1 MKLNIG
7 KKVEDVEM
15 SFLDHLEALR
25 WHIIRTLLAVVVFSI
40 LAFINKSFI
49 FDTVFLGPFH
59 VDFWTYRKFCE
70 LGHFMGSGD
79 EACIKTMGFK
89 LINTQMAGQFNQHI
103 AISITVGIV
112 LAFPYAMW
120 ELWRFFRP
128 ALSPKEIKYTKG
140 MVGASSFLF
149 LIGVLFGYFGITPV
163 TIQFL
168 GTYSL
173 SDNIVNTIQISDYID
188 TVTMTTISIA
198 ITFELPIVVYFLS
211 RGGILTPSVM
221 RIYRKHAIVIIL
233 ILAAVIT
240 PTTDM
245 LTMTLVAIPFY
256 ALYEASIFVSY
267 IVARNKRR
275 KELYEN
281 SNS

>member
-1 MKLNIG
+1 MKFKLG
-7 KKVEDVEM
+7 KKAEDVEM

-25 WHIIRTLLAVVVFSI
+25 WHIIRSLVAVVVFSVV
-40 LAFINKSFI
+40 AFINKHFL

-59 VDFWTYRKFCE
+59 IDFWTYRKFCE
-70 LGHFMGSGD
+70 LGHLMGSGD
-79 EACIKTMGFK
+79 DACIKTMGFK

-103 AISITVGIV
+103 SMSITVGLV
-112 LAFPYAMW
+112 MAFPYASW
-120 ELWRFFRP
+120 EFWRFFRP
-128 ALSPKEIKYTKG
+128 ALNSKEKKYTRG
-140 MVGASSFLF
+140 LVGACSALFMVG
-149 LIGVLFGYFGITPV
+149 ILFGYYGITPI
-163 TIQFL
+163 TLQFL

-173 SDNIVNTIQISDYID
+173 SDSIVNTIQISDYID

-211 RGGILTPSVM
+211 KAGILTPTVM
-221 RIYRKHAIVIIL
+221 RTYRKHAIVIIL

-267 IVARNKRR
+267 IVARNKRK
-275 KELYEN
+275 KEAYED
-281 SNS
+281 SIS